1 MPAPHDDFPRPV
13 DPAGITLLG
22 LDVDGVLT
30 DGSIL
35 LDDHAVETKRFN
47 VRDGFG
53 LRLWARLGFR
63 AAIVTGRSG
72 DALLHRAKE
81 LGLTDVIQGSTNKG
95 ESLRLLV
102 ERTGIPAAQIAFLG
116 DDWPDLPILRRVGYP
131 MAVADADDE
140 VKRVAAYLTPRP
152 GGRGAVR
159 DAVMHL
165 IGSKGLMEKA
175 LSFYA

>member
-1 MPAPHDDFPRPV
+1 MHADPRSIV
-13 DPAGITLLG
+13 LLA

-35 LDDHAVETKRFN
+35 LDDNATETKRFN

-53 LRLWARLGFR
+53 LRLWGKLGFR
-63 AAIVTGRSG
+63 SAVITGRTG
-72 DALLHRAKE
+72 AALQHRAIE
-81 LGLTDVIQGSTNKG
+81 LGLSDIIQGSQNKAA
-95 ESLRLLV
+95 SLDALV
-102 ERTGIPAAQIAFLG
+102 ARTGVPPEQIAFLG

-131 MAVADADDE
+131 MAVADADEE
-140 VKRVAAYLTPRP
+140 VRKLAAYVSSRP

-159 DAVMHL
+159 EAVMHL

>member
-1 MPAPHDDFPRPV
+1 MLGNPAEISIL
-13 DPAGITLLG
+13 A

-35 LDDHAVETKRFN
+35 LDDRGTETKRFN

-63 AAIVTGRSG
+63 SAVITGRSG
-72 DALLHRAKE
+72 LAVEHRAIE
-81 LGLTDVIQGSTNKG
+81 LGLSDIVQGCQNKA
-95 ESLRLLV
+95 EALDALSA
-102 ERTGIPAAQIAFLG
+102 RTGVPPARIAFLG

-140 VKRVAAYLTPRP
+140 VRRIAAFVTSRP

-159 DAVMHL
+159 EAVMHL
-165 IGSKGLMEKA
+165 VGCKGLTEKA

>member
-1 MPAPHDDFPRPV
+1 MPA
-13 DPAGITLLG
+13 DPASITLLA

-35 LDDHAVETKRFN
+35 LDDNGMETKRFN

-63 AAIVTGRSG
+63 SAVITGRTG
-72 DALLHRAKE
+72 AALQHRAIE
-81 LGLTDVIQGSTNKG
+81 LGLSDIIQGSGNKS
-95 ESLRLLV
+95 ESLDALIT
-102 ERTGIPAAQIAFLG
+102 RTGVPADQIAFLG
-116 DDWPDLPILRRVGYP
+116 DDWPDLPALRRVGYP
-131 MAVADADDE
+131 MAVADADEE
-140 VKRVAAYLTPRP
+140 VRRLAAFTTSRP

-159 DAVMHL
+159 EAVMHL
-165 IGSKGLMEKA
+165 IGAKGLMDRA